1 MIFLLQIPEPTQR
14 ISPKAST
21 VWRIS
26 SAIFTGGFLIIL
38 GILIFLS
45 FYFDW
50 FEWIK
55 ITLYIITAITTL
67 NLIYRLTIYPVYM
80 QHTWRY
86 EIDEDFVQI
95 KYGFINRYHA
105 IIPMSRVEYVNTD
118 QGPLLRKFGLASL
131 TIGTLTSP
139 HEIPA
144 LSNDEAAEIRS
155 KIVYLAKIVDV
166 VEEEP
171 VEDLTTKTVDAR
183 LEDDE

>member
-1 MIFLLQIPEPTQR
+1 MPHIPEPTQR

-21 VWRIS
+21 VWRIN
-26 SAIFTGGFLIIL
+26 SAIFSGGFLIIL
-38 GILIFLS
+38 GVLIFLS
-45 FYFDW
+45 FYLDW
-50 FEWIK
+50 FGWIK
-55 ITLYIITAITTL
+55 ITLYIISALTTL
-67 NLIYRLTIYPVYM
+67 NLIYRLTIYPIYM
-80 QHTWRY
+80 QRTWRY

-118 QGPLLRKFGLASL
+118 QGPLLRKFRLASL

-144 LSNDEAAEIRS
+144 LSLDEAAEIRS

-166 VEEEP
+166 TEEETVEE
-171 VEDLTTKTVDAR
+171 LTTETLDEGPE
-183 LEDDE
+183 EDE